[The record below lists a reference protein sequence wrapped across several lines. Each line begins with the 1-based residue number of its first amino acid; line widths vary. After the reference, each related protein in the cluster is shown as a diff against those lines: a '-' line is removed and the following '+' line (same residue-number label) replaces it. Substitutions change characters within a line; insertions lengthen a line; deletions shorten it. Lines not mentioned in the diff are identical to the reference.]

1 MRGYLIPYQAGY
13 SVAAKVGT
21 LNDYQNDNLTPNVE
35 EYVVRAWNRQ
45 DGSTEK
51 EHASRLD
58 GVFTTNSLQAAFNMQ
73 KLYIPKEFID
83 GDWFR
88 VNRLLLVG
96 SSNKQMSFTLE
107 TLKPLLTPDA
117 NGKDYV
123 LDVEKLLHD
132 NLDMV
137 TSYSVT
143 QTDGKARAYDR
154 AHVNSFKLDFKAVAG
169 NREKPETVMQAGQY
183 LSASKTATD
192 YAFRYDGVF
201 VDRSQ
206 AVFRGDS
213 YTNWDF
219 DSIPSYGWNSPNGYA
234 VNASITQNLGA
245 TFTTIDPNH
254 GTFSELSGTTKAATT
269 RLSNLVGNLRVE
281 VTRTRDTNKFA
292 YDLDDCTIEAPK
304 KEIDGRHVMPWD
316 YIEYLIT
323 VGSWA
328 GAGVPQEKTDLRF
341 DMPQGQ
347 RICKWEIVSNSTDI
361 ADTDMTA
368 YAGEQELNP
377 GTDYSRMADA
387 SGEETL
393 TNIKQIVVH
402 LGTEGDAAQI
412 KPGKAVT
419 LRVVTQ
425 MTDEFGTAFQGKEIH
440 SYLYAASGTKH
451 GYSQYR
457 INGGKETN
465 NYNLNS
471 VDWHRNHG
479 DAGTLYN
486 TSGNTDGNTDV
497 SYWRNFMDNVAL
509 DVFTSIHAGQIPVR
523 ILLPGSQI

>member
-1 MRGYLIPYQAGY
+1 MSGNASNIDVLIKGKPYVYVNQPGTGLGDSIKHAQNRITPIDYCVYTPNEGRTNPQYNTEYYYTSDGSRPAHAWTDTFETAHMRGYLIPYQAGY

-169 NREKPETVMQAGQY
+169 NREKPETVRQ
-183 LSASKTATD
+183 
-192 YAFRYDGVF
+192 
-201 VDRSQ
+201 
-206 AVFRGDS
+206 
-213 YTNWDF
+213 
-219 DSIPSYGWNSPNGYA
+219 
-234 VNASITQNLGA
+234 
-245 TFTTIDPNH
+245 
-254 GTFSELSGTTKAATT
+254 
-269 RLSNLVGNLRVE
+269 
-281 VTRTRDTNKFA
+281 
-292 YDLDDCTIEAPK
+292 
-304 KEIDGRHVMPWD
+304 
-316 YIEYLIT
+316 
-323 VGSWA
+323 GSTCRRA
-328 GAGVPQEKTDLRF
+328 RRPQT
-341 DMPQGQ
+341 MHS
-347 RICKWEIVSNSTDI
+347 V
-361 ADTDMTA
+361 MTA
-368 YAGEQELNP
+368 YLWTGARRCSAETAIRI
-377 GTDYSRMADA
+377 GTLIPSLPMA
-387 SGEETL
+387 
-393 TNIKQIVVH
+393 
-402 LGTEGDAAQI
+402 
-412 KPGKAVT
+412 
-419 LRVVTQ
+419 
-425 MTDEFGTAFQGKEIH
+425 GTART
-440 SYLYAASGTKH
+440 A
-451 GYSQYR
+451 
-457 INGGKETN
+457 
-465 NYNLNS
+465 
-471 VDWHRNHG
+471 
-479 DAGTLYN
+479 
-486 TSGNTDGNTDV
+486 
-497 SYWRNFMDNVAL
+497 M
-509 DVFTSIHAGQIPVR
+509 P
-523 ILLPGSQI
+523 